1 MSNKIISD
9 YRSEALQGSIK
20 LVDDKGNEKI
30 CIGMKPIMIS
40 NQWAPAKVKKGDII
54 TMDDKDYRVLKV
66 NKDIATVMSMYFVET
81 AFSKSGAAKSV
92 KYEGSLADT
101 YCETTFYNSLSSAIR
116 NAIIPTNITQDQ
128 YNYEYGSDN
137 DVDFDFIS
145 SYVGTYLYRGSPLSY
160 TMYLIDSDYYKNTIS
175 RNCYVISVSE
185 IIEYLETTPQM
196 TFETTT
202 LTYENVYIMLLNNA
216 TGFDYGKSVYFRSL
230 YTYSNTDSIYGTGFF
245 EDGRLGTYD
254 DFAVA
259 KSIQPVFQIDL
270 SKVDYAIL

>member
-9 YRSEALQGSIK
+9 YRSEYLQSTIK

-30 CIGMKPIMIS
+30 YFGMKPIMIS
-40 NQWAPAKVKKGDII
+40 NQWEPAKVKKGDII
-54 TMDDKDYRVLKV
+54 TMDGKDYRVLKA

-81 AFSKSGAAKSV
+81 AFSKSGAAKTA
-92 KYEGSLADT
+92 KYEGNVIDT

-116 NAIIPTNITQDQ
+116 NAIIPTNITQDE

-137 DVDFDFIS
+137 EVDFDFIS
-145 SYVGTYLYRGSPLSY
+145 SYVGEYLYRGSPSSY
-160 TMYLIDSDYYKNTIS
+160 TMYLINSDYYKNTIS

-202 LTYENVYIMLLNNA
+202 LTHENVYKMLLNNT
-216 TGFDYGKSVYFRSL
+216 TGFEYGKSVWFRSL
-230 YTYSNTDSIYGTGFF
+230 NTYSNNYSIYGTGFF

-254 DFAVA
+254 DLAA
-259 KSIQPVFQIDL
+259 AELIQPAFQIDL